1 MDSIFDVGVN
11 LVKGLWEG
19 ISSVG
24 DWIWDKISGF
34 FDGIV
39 DGILDFF
46 GINSPSKLM
55 EQEVGKFIPQG
66 IGVGIVDEIPKV
78 VSDIKS
84 AMSSLSN
91 GIESSVNP
99 IINPTANTNPLI
111 INIENFNNQRETDI
125 QALAEELEFY
135 RRQLATAKGEN

>member
-1 MDSIFDVGVN
+1 
-11 LVKGLWEG
+11 
-19 ISSVG
+19 
-24 DWIWDKISGF
+24 
-34 FDGIV
+34 
-39 DGILDFF
+39 
-46 GINSPSKLM
+46 M
-55 EQEVGKFIPQG
+55 EEEVGKFIPQG

-78 VSDIKS
+78 VSDINN
-84 AMSSLSN
+84 AMSSLNS

-135 RRQLATAKGEN
+135 RRQVSNAKGES